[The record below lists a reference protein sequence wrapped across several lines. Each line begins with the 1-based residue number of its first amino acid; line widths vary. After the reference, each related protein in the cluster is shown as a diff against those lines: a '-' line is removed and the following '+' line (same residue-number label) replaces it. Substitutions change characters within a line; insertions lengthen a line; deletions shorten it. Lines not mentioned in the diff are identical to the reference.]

1 MAITQTS
8 NTTPTQ
14 DAAALVGRLFI
25 SMLFLPAGW
34 GKLTGFAGTVGYF
47 GKIGVPMPEV
57 AAAIA
62 VVVELLVCLLFLV
75 GFKTRLMAII
85 LAVFTVAT
93 AFLGHA
99 FWKVPPEMVMA
110 QQTNF
115 FKNFAIAGGFLAFFA
130 FGPGRFSIDKK

>member
-14 DAAALVGRLFI
+14 DAAALVGRVLI
-25 SMLFLPAGW
+25 SLLFLPAGW
-34 GKLTGFAGTVGYF
+34 SKLTGFAGTVGYF

-57 AAAIA
+57 AAVIA

-99 FWKVPPEMVMA
+99 FWNVPPEMLMA
-110 QQTNF
+110 QKTNF
-115 FKNFAIAGGFLAFFA
+115 FKNLAIAGGFLAFFA
-130 FGPGRFSIDKK
+130 FGPGRFSVDKR